1 MHSAPSGTCCR
12 CRGRS
17 TPSGTGILS
26 PDAQH
31 GPARKGTHP
40 AAWNVPVSVGGRPG
54 DGGEGRRSERCGGG
68 EAAVRQGGDRARRRG
83 GEGPEAWAR
92 WADDDAAVRRR
103 CWARAAP
110 ELTSRPPRRQFPL
123 IPRESQEDIEA
134 AGESVEAGSAT
145 PSRARPN
152 GARWCGRRPLSVSRT
167 RRGALSAPDLPDI
180 TQVTARNRL
189 KMPQI
194 PRRDL

>member
-1 MHSAPSGTCCR
+1 MPPPGRTRTRPRGMSPSV
-12 CRGRS
+12 
-17 TPSGTGILS
+17 LV
-26 PDAQH
+26 A
-31 GPARKGTHP
+31 GPEMVER
-40 AAWNVPVSVGGRPG
+40 
-54 DGGEGRRSERCGGG
+54 GRRSERRGGG
-68 EAAVRQGGDRARRRG
+68 KAAVRQGGDGARRRGGEGPEVWARWADDGARRRG

-110 ELTSRPPRRQFPL
+110 ELTSKPPRRQFPS

-134 AGESVEAGSAT
+134 AGAPAEAGSAT
-145 PSRARPN
+145 PSRTHPN
-152 GARWCGRRPLSVSRT
+152 GARWCGRGRLSVSCT

>member
-1 MHSAPSGTCCR
+1 MRSVRGAGCGGSKGRLRPALRAGAGGDILVRAGTF
-12 CRGRS
+12 
-17 TPSGTGILS
+17 
-26 PDAQH
+26 DA
-31 GPARKGTHP
+31 
-40 AAWNVPVSVGGRPG
+40 VG
-54 DGGEGRRSERCGGG
+54 DGNPVPGRAGCPRPEGHAPGRVECPRQCWWQGRR
-68 EAAVRQGGDRARRRG
+68 
-83 GEGPEAWAR
+83 W

-110 ELTSRPPRRQFPL
+110 ELTSKPPRRQFPL

-134 AGESVEAGSAT
+134 AGESAEAGSAT

-152 GARWCGRRPLSVSRT
+152 GARWRGRRPLSVSRT